1 MNWCSKKRAI
11 EKDKPITKI
20 NFGTKLI
27 AKKAIIPQNRT
38 IQ

>member
-11 EKDKPITKI
+11 EKDRAI
-20 NFGTKLI
+20 GTKLI